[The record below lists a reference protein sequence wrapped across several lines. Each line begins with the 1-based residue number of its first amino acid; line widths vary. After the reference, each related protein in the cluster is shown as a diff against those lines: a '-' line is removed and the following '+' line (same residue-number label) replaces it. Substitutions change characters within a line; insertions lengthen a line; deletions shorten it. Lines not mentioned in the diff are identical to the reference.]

1 MSEIQVGQINSTD
14 GSTAITTGADG
25 YVSFAK
31 TQIGGRRNLI
41 INGAQVI
48 DQRNGGASVTPT
60 NGQYSVDRFICLQ
73 STASKYSIQQNA
85 GSVTP
90 PSGFVNYAGVTS
102 LSAYSVSAG
111 DQFYV
116 AQRIEANNLS
126 HLGWGTSDAKTV
138 TLSFWVRSSLT
149 GTFGGS
155 IVNAPTFNYS
165 YPFSYTISSANTWE
179 HKTVTIEGPTS
190 GTWATSGNGLGLQLA
205 FGLGVGSTFSGTAN
219 AWASALYYAPTGA
232 TSVVGTSG
240 ATFYITGVQ
249 LEVGTVA
256 TPFEH
261 RSYGEE
267 LALCQR
273 YYQKS
278 YDYDTALGTATKVG
292 AVSGRNYDS
301 TSGRSL
307 NSCPVK
313 FPVQMRTS
321 TWSTTVYSINGTV
334 GNISDLGVTGAH
346 TANISFSNFN
356 STEGETGFS
365 IVSGGV
371 VPASSLFGFH
381 YALDNE
387 L

>member
-1 MSEIQVGQINSTD
+1 VSQLNVDTIKK
-14 GSTAITTGADG
+14 ADG
-25 YVSFAK
+25 TGNLSVPAETGTVVTTASPSL
-31 TQIGGRRNLI
+31 GRRNRI
-41 INGAQVI
+41 INGNAAI
-48 DQRNGGASVTPT
+48 DQRNGGSSITPT

-73 STASKYSIQQNA
+73 SVSSKYSIQQNA

-102 LSAYSVSAG
+102 LSAYSVASG

-126 HLGWGTSDAKTV
+126 DLGWGTSGAQSV

-149 GTFGGS
+149 GVFGGS
-155 IVNAPTFNYS
+155 VVNAPTFNYS

-179 HKTVTIEGPTS
+179 YKTVTIEGPVS
-190 GTWATSGNGLGLQLA
+190 GTWATSGNGNGLQLA
-205 FGLGVGSTFSGTAN
+205 FGLGVGSSFSGTAN

-249 LEVGTVA
+249 LEVGSVA

-267 LALCQR
+267 LAACQR
-273 YYQKS
+273 YYYKHIDGS
-278 YDYDTALGTATKVG
+278 EGGFAGIG
-292 AVSGRNYDS
+292 AYLTS
-301 TSGRSL
+301 TRFDMSIQ
-307 NSCPVK
+307 
-313 FPVQMRTS
+313 FPVTMRTS
-321 TWSTTVYSINGTV
+321 PSIVQTTNTNGYYTYD
-334 GNISDLGVTGAH
+334 GAQDTFNGWDGVT
-346 TANISFSNFN
+346 SNTTKGTYIYVTSN
-356 STEGETGFS
+356 
-365 IVSGGV
+365 VSGSAGQGSTVSV
-371 VPASSLFGFH
+371 VNSGASSAKVAFN
-381 YALDNE
+381 AE